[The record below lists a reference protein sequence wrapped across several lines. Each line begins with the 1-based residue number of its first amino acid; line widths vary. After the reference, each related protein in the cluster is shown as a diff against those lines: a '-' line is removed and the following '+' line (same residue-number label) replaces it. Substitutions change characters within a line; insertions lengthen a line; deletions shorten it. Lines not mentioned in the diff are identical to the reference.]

1 MKEKVGKKIMLR
13 TNNKQVKERIKKW
26 IAENYYDESYGLEAK
41 DFKEICK
48 SIKNIF
54 EKEKSSRRAC
64 WCLEDFKEWC
74 EGLPTLLDTWPLMI
88 DEVIDILG
96 SILEET
102 QEERQAY
109 SAEQARDLMVSLIF
123 REIDKAVRA

>member
-1 MKEKVGKKIMLR
+1 MLR